1 MHFKTWT
8 AGLQPALHQV
18 GISHP
23 RGLVL
28 RMSSVVDGS
37 VPIGDLFGEDIQSCV
52 HAEKRVGTPDLKRQ
66 QVQTAANMV
75 RDSGG

>member
-1 MHFKTWT
+1 
-8 AGLQPALHQV
+8 
-18 GISHP
+18 
-23 RGLVL
+23 
-28 RMSSVVDGS
+28 MSSVVDGS